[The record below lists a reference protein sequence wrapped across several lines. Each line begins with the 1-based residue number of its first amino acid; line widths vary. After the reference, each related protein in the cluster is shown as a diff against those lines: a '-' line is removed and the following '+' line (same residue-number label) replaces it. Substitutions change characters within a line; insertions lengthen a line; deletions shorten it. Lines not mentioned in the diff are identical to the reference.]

1 MGLSLACSCMTPSV
15 LRVRSLAGA
24 TFPLDTGRSLK
35 DAWGWL
41 LPSWL
46 SPWSHPFQG
55 AVLALLMKQKT
66 RQEWGR
72 TAWQLPS
79 AGDEVKPRSWPHPFL
94 PEKRDKWRE
103 NGTRIVHWNLRVCG
117 AYGHWLWCD
126 LSCTSDLPMH
136 LAAFPD
142 RTVPIARSNFDFFGG
157 GGETFKAGCLTLNFK
172 KCYEHPEK
180 GQSMK
185 HTILMFCEKFA
196 TSQVKEVHF

>member
-1 MGLSLACSCMTPSV
+1 
-15 LRVRSLAGA
+15 
-24 TFPLDTGRSLK
+24 
-35 DAWGWL
+35 
-41 LPSWL
+41 
-46 SPWSHPFQG
+46 
-55 AVLALLMKQKT
+55 
-66 RQEWGR
+66 
-72 TAWQLPS
+72 
-79 AGDEVKPRSWPHPFL
+79 
-94 PEKRDKWRE
+94 
-103 NGTRIVHWNLRVCG
+103 
-117 AYGHWLWCD
+117 
-126 LSCTSDLPMH
+126 MH